1 MFSGVLIVNCS
12 GAGERFSTQD
22 QKLSTGDN
30 KKKKHND
37 LSLPRPRLLFEE
49 REES

>member
-1 MFSGVLIVNCS
+1 MQ
-12 GAGERFSTQD
+12 EQD

-30 KKKKHND
+30 QKKKHKD
-37 LSLPRPRLLFEE
+37 LSLPRPRPLFEE